1 MTWPLPHNREITG
14 PMLVLDGQAP
24 RRALPPPPPP
34 WQGPAVNR
42 SPQCGRR
49 RRGGEGEAAQGS
61 ETPSG
66 SPRTRGGSVRTC
78 LPSRQY
84 GPHSCPRLP
93 FHHESLTGQVGR
105 ERVSRYKT
113 GLLYSSYLHKLRQ
126 TDGHSDTCL
135 TCSSRECCQ
144 FDLSTSRGSWESG
157 PSSQHVKTSLLHWP
171 NRGSRQVPSTDE

>member
-1 MTWPLPHNREITG
+1 MAIATQPGNYRTDAGPGRSGPQAGPPTASAAVAGPCSKQVAPVRE
-14 PMLVLDGQAP
+14 AE
-24 RRALPPPPPP
+24 A
-34 WQGPAVNR
+34 
-42 SPQCGRR
+42 
-49 RRGGEGEAAQGS
+49 RRGGRGCSGQRNSIWVAQDPGR
-61 ETPSG
+61 E
-66 SPRTRGGSVRTC
+66 RAH
-78 LPSRQY
+78 LPSLTRTPVY
-84 GPHSCPRLP
+84 P
-93 FHHESLTGQVGR
+93 FITSLTGQVGR
-105 ERVSRYKT
+105 ERVPRYKT